1 MDSAKLGDGSGKML
15 TTPAVETVGVG
26 IPGMLVDFFS
36 VLYVDAK
43 AGINRAKGCS
53 RSSL

>member
-36 VLYVDAK
+36 VLYVE
-43 AGINRAKGCS
+43 AKGIHRSEGWS